1 MIKTTRNL
9 TYKFFSVIVLI
20 LGVVS
25 PFYLMRY
32 GINFS
37 DEPYQIMSAMDYS
50 QNPSTILS
58 AYLYNLI
65 GQCCDFSLL
74 SMRAITVIISIITLL
89 IPLLYFYN
97 KRRNIWDTLCVGGIA
112 LFLMSAIQQKTI
124 LVGWD
129 ILSNLFIALS
139 TIILLYIVEA
149 KRLVAGYLL
158 LGFFVALAIMSRIPN
173 VVLIPIVLCVICIN
187 SEAINNKLKDVISF
201 VISMCVTMLFVII
214 YLYGDINSYII
225 AWQEW
230 GVSNGHDFLD
240 LLKIYLKDIVP
251 YICLMGIIIM
261 IYLSLYYLKQ
271 IRGNLKYTKVKYLVM
286 AFWSSLLL
294 LILYQYESLNI
305 VTSNIYTSIYI
316 LIALYIL
323 YKNQIGENS
332 KTIKKILFVVF
343 LCSLVSAIGSNTGWF
358 KVAHIP
364 SIICLLT
371 LFLPY
376 VTKTIKDTLTI
387 LLVALFLFLPYSK
400 IRESFFDKGLSKT
413 TAQLSVPYLN
423 GIYTT
428 NENKDLLNYV
438 YEKERNSTA
447 EDVLFVGFGR
457 QMFEYILDCRAHYA
471 RQDFYGILEDEKYI
485 SSTKEY
491 LSRVSTIKRVY
502 VVNRN
507 YLYYNT
513 PMDDMLNVIG
523 FKLKKRENCYREYE
537 KN

>member
-37 DEPYQIMSAMDYS
+37 DEPYQIMSAMDYL

-58 AYLYNLI
+58 AYIYNLI

-74 SMRAITVIISIITLL
+74 SMRAITAIISIITLL

-158 LGFFVALAIMSRIPN
+158 LVFFVALAIMSRIPN

-187 SEAINNKLKDVISF
+187 SGAINNKLKDVISF

-271 IRGNLKYTKVKYLVM
+271 IGGNLKYTKVKYLVM

-376 VTKTIKDTLTI
+376 ITKTIKDTLTI

-413 TAQLSVPYLN
+413 TAQLSEPYLN

-513 PMDDMLNVIG
+513 PMDDMLNEIG
-523 FKLKKRENCYREYE
+523 FKLMKRENCYREYE

>member
-37 DEPYQIMSAMDYS
+37 DEPYQIMSAMDYL

-58 AYLYNLI
+58 AYIYNLI

-74 SMRAITVIISIITLL
+74 SMRAITAIISIITLL

-112 LFLMSAIQQKTI
+112 LFLMSAIQLKTI

-187 SEAINNKLKDVISF
+187 SGAINNKLKDVISF

-332 KTIKKILFVVF
+332 KTIKKI
-343 LCSLVSAIGSNTGWF
+343 
-358 KVAHIP
+358 
-364 SIICLLT
+364 
-371 LFLPY
+371 
-376 VTKTIKDTLTI
+376 
-387 LLVALFLFLPYSK
+387 
-400 IRESFFDKGLSKT
+400 
-413 TAQLSVPYLN
+413 
-423 GIYTT
+423 
-428 NENKDLLNYV
+428 
-438 YEKERNSTA
+438 
-447 EDVLFVGFGR
+447 
-457 QMFEYILDCRAHYA
+457 
-471 RQDFYGILEDEKYI
+471 
-485 SSTKEY
+485 
-491 LSRVSTIKRVY
+491 
-502 VVNRN
+502 
-507 YLYYNT
+507 
-513 PMDDMLNVIG
+513 
-523 FKLKKRENCYREYE
+523 
-537 KN
+537 

>member
-37 DEPYQIMSAMDYS
+37 DEPYQIMSAMDYL

-58 AYLYNLI
+58 AYIYNLI

>member
-37 DEPYQIMSAMDYS
+37 DEPYQIMSAMDYL

-58 AYLYNLI
+58 AYIYNLI

-74 SMRAITVIISIITLL
+74 SMRAITAIISIITLL

-201 VISMCVTMLFVII
+201 FISVCVTMLFVII

-413 TAQLSVPYLN
+413 TAQLSEPYLN

-513 PMDDMLNVIG
+513 PMDDMLNEIG

>member
-1 MIKTTRNL
+1 MIKTTRDL

-37 DEPYQIMSAMDYS
+37 DEPYQIMSAMDYL

-58 AYLYNLI
+58 AYIYNLI

-74 SMRAITVIISIITLL
+74 SMRAITAIISIITLL

-112 LFLMSAIQQKTI
+112 LFLMSAIQLKTI

-271 IRGNLKYTKVKYLVM
+271 IGGNLKYTKVKYLVM

-513 PMDDMLNVIG
+513 PMDDMLNEIG